1 MHKFAPLL
9 PLVLASA
16 VTLAPAA
23 LQEPEDDP
31 APPPAGER
39 GYPWDR
45 IGNKRNPEILEKL
58 LGAWQ
63 LTKITA
69 KDLTQARRQETGV
82 LLITPDYASFEVHIA
97 WNDPV
102 GGFSDWQFQS
112 GTHRFELDAHSHMQL
127 TSVIGSAFNEDG
139 QLEFEPTGAVRSYR
153 VNVNP
158 PSLVLT
164 RLDTGDR
171 FEFSRMANPST
182 DIDRDIFGREKN
194 KRERR

>member
-1 MHKFAPLL
+1 MRKSPLL
-9 PLVLASA
+9 IQLLFAVPVLF
-16 VTLAPAA
+16 VPGA
-23 LQEPEDDP
+23 LQEPQDEP
-31 APPPAGER
+31 APPPSGER

-58 LGAWQ
+58 LGAWE
-63 LTKITA
+63 LTHITA
-69 KDLTQARRQETGV
+69 RDLSRSRRQETGV
-82 LLITPDYASFEVHIA
+82 LLITPDYASFEMHIA

-112 GTHRFELDAHSHMQL
+112 GTHRFKLDAHSHMQL

-139 QLEFEPTGAVRSYR
+139 QLEFEPTGSVRSFR

-171 FEFSRMANPST
+171 FEFKRMSNPST
-182 DIDRDIFGREKN
+182 DIERDIFGREKKKEQ
-194 KRERR
+194 KR